1 MVDLIDQNLLA
12 QAVKGEHLPVDW
24 DVWISF
30 CGLVLS
36 SGIVATAS
44 KTLVLV
50 FDQPGSNAM

>member
-1 MVDLIDQNLLA
+1 MVDFVDENLLA

-24 DVWISF
+24 DVWIRF

-36 SGIVATAS
+36 GLSGIVAS

-50 FDQPGSNAM
+50 FDQPGSNAV